1 MQVGAQAYGQIFD
14 LTLDG
19 VDFPSGAGLMI
30 VDMNVGVGHGFEA
43 FVSKVSSLNVPAFY
57 YAGAADATTA
67 EWFLVTKREW
77 LAKEFRAGH
86 VKVPGH
92 RVPPAEMPGEL
103 VLAEP
108 GPPRLNVLKE
118 RRDLYPEVP
127 DHVIQAICCEVVICV
142 GA

>member
-1 MQVGAQAYGQIFD
+1 
-14 LTLDG
+14 
-19 VDFPSGAGLMI
+19 
-30 VDMNVGVGHGFEA
+30 MNVGVGHGFEA

-67 EWFLVTKREW
+67 EWFLVTKRREW
-77 LAKEFRAGH
+77 LAKEFRAGP

-118 RRDLYPEVP
+118 RRDVP
-127 DHVIQAICCEVVICV
+127 DHVIQVICCEVVVCV
-142 GA
+142 RAC